1 MELNYIF
8 IDLLKF
14 LPTYVT
20 KTVIFFPAKK
30 KVNVNGLNTFLFLTK
45 KQKKCMELNYIYRLK
60 ILPMNGTNCHF
71 FLPKKKRK

>member
-20 KTVIFFPAKK
+20 KTVIFFPAKN
-30 KVNVNGLNTFLFLTK
+30 KVNVNRLNTFLFLTK
-45 KQKKCMELNYIYRLK
+45 KQKKMHGAKLY
-60 ILPMNGTNCHF
+60 
-71 FLPKKKRK
+71 